1 MKFFVS
7 GVTGIETTLAVRGF
21 PVTYYPVDYPF
32 FGIGSE
38 VSGSGYH
45 VARALKA
52 LGDDISFLTFI
63 ADDEN
68 GKRICKDLDRYGI
81 DRSLVYKNLTDTVE
95 TVTLQEIP
103 FGRRQRYCD
112 LKNAQDMRADFSEVK
127 NALSDCDCCAL
138 MNVNFSRELLHYA
151 RDMGKTIATDVSN
164 LTDINDPFNAEFIDF
179 ADILFLSDEGAEVAA
194 EDFISALSRRCAAR
208 IIVIGLAEDGALCFE
223 RDKNLVY
230 KLNAVNVGNVITNG
244 AGAALFSGFLHF
256 YGKYDCKE
264 ALKRAQTFAA
274 LTLLSGSVGEC
285 LPNDKQV
292 EEMVKTVKF

>member
-7 GVTGIETTLAVRGF
+7 GITGIETTLAVRGF

-52 LGDDISFLTFI
+52 LGDDIGFLTFI

-68 GKRICKDLDRYGI
+68 GKRICADLDRYGI
-81 DRSLVYKNLTDTVE
+81 PRDHVFKRLTDTVE

-112 LKNAQDMRADFSEVK
+112 LKNTQDMRVDFSEV
-127 NALSDCDCCAL
+127 ASVFSECDCCAL
-138 MNVNFSRELLHYA
+138 MNVNFSRELLHAA

-164 LTDINDPFNAEFIDF
+164 LTDINDSFNAEFLDF
-179 ADILFLSDEGAEVAA
+179 ADILFLSDEGAEVAP
-194 EDFISALSRRCAAR
+194 EDFISALSRRCGAR
-208 IIVIGLAEDGALCFE
+208 IIVMGLAEDGALCFE
-223 RDKNLVY
+223 REKNQIY
-230 KLNAVNVGNVITNG
+230 KLNAVNVGSVITNG

-274 LTLLSGSVGEC
+274 LTLLSGSVGEQ
-285 LPNDKQV
+285 LPDEAQV
-292 EEMVKTVKF
+292 EERVKTAIF